1 MRYDTF
7 TQGRQTL
14 TLLSSCL
21 HLALR
26 RLGRSARVVA
36 WRAWCQLLR
45 CLPPGLFAEV
55 RTALDIAQTGDSHHA
70 ALVTHFT
77 DKAHQHILLRIMGFL
92 GGRPTP
98 QPIYVYFFKDI
109 LEWAMIRNLQE
120 YQNPS
125 MPLAD
130 WRMHCWA
137 DYLWAFLDYRLDAD
151 LELQGYGTI
160 KVRSGVFMYQDMRGD
175 DGRIASRRWVFDNL
189 MADDLAGQ

>member
-1 MRYDTF
+1 M
-7 TQGRQTL
+7 
-14 TLLSSCL
+14 
-21 HLALR
+21 
-26 RLGRSARVVA
+26 ARMVPIA
-36 WRAWCQLLR
+36 A
-45 CLPPGLFAEV
+45 LPPSWTFAEV

-77 DKAHQHILLRIMGFL
+77 DKAHQHILLRIMGYL
-92 GGRPTP
+92 GHRPTP
-98 QPIYVYFFKDI
+98 QPIYVYLFKDI

-137 DYLWAFLDYRLDAD
+137 DSLWAFVNYRLDAA

-175 DGRIASRRWVFDNL
+175 DGRIAWRRWVFDNP